1 MDVNNSSAVRRMRR
15 PQIRPAWARRY
26 ELTLV
31 GRRTVA
37 QNVLR
42 VTLSGFDLE
51 EFRYQGGDHRCTLL
65 IPWPA
70 EEARRFMWPTAS
82 DPWTGAAQWGFIA
95 ALTRPLRR
103 PLTVSGYRPEQLE
116 IDFDILLH
124 GDSPLTTWARGV
136 RPGTAVRVIDNGR
149 RYRVPDG
156 TRTQILI
163 ADEAGAPAALAVAA
177 ETPPSVPTALYIPG
191 TVAAA
196 EGRHPG
202 GHVSVV
208 TVPARSGDR
217 TPEKRF
223 AEAVRGRGRSSHPGR
238 FGAVG
243 RRRTVVDCAGSCRY
257 RGGALLHAATGLLAA
272 KGRCATGCHS
282 CRELLEAPVE
292 GGAALPGLRLLPGQQ
307 LPPAVPVSSR
317 R

>member
-223 AEAVRGRGRSSHPGR
+223 AEAVLADAAGVLTPVGSEPLVDGGRLSTVPDLVGIAGERSFTRQLVCSLRKAGVPRGAIH
-238 FGAVG
+238 
-243 RRRTVVDCAGSCRY
+243 AGNYWR
-257 RGGALLHAATGLLAA
+257 
-272 KGRCATGCHS
+272 
-282 CRELLEAPVE
+282 
-292 GGAALPGLRLLPGQQ
+292 LR
-307 LPPAVPVSSR
+307 
-317 R
+317 